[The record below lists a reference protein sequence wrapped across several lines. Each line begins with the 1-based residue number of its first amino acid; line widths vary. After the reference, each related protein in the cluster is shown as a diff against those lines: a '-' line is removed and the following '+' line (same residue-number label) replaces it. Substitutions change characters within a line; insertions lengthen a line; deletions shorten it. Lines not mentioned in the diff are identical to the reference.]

1 VGRTTSTTGTTT
13 NPNGT
18 TGSGALP
25 PPITI
30 SGRVVLEDGGPLP
43 GVATIERVCNGNP
56 HAEGFTDSQGYF
68 VIQLGQPNNGVIQ
81 DASETS
87 GLGRPAMQFPGMGT
101 DSSGMGTG
109 PGGGR
114 GTLLDNRF
122 SNCDLRARLAG
133 FRSQNVSLID
143 RRALDN
149 PDIGMILLHRLGPDE
164 GTTVSM
170 GSLAAPKDAHKA
182 FTKGMD
188 LAKKKNYDEAMK
200 SYQKAVELYPKYADA
215 WCELGKLQAFKG
227 NLDDARKSFQ
237 TAAEAESRLPAP
249 FLELALL
256 DAHNHHWA
264 DVAQETDH
272 VLRLNSFDYPQAFF
286 YNAVA
291 NYNLKHLDAAEKS
304 ARSAERLDTRHTYPQ
319 VAHLLGVILLSRRD
333 YSGAAEQLRNYLV
346 MAPQATDAPA
356 VRKQLDEVE
365 KLAVTAA
372 NLPQKDQQ

>member
-1 VGRTTSTTGTTT
+1 MGRTLPTNPGTNPTST
-13 NPNGT
+13 P
-18 TGSGALP
+18 GSGAIP
-25 PPITI
+25 APITI

-56 HAEGFTDSQGYF
+56 HAEGFTDSKGYF
-68 VIQLGQPNNGVIQ
+68 VVQLGQPNNGVIQ
-81 DASETS
+81 DASEAS
-87 GLGRPAMQFPGMGT
+87 GLGRSSGQFPGMGT
-101 DSSGMGTG
+101 DGFGSGTG

-114 GTLLDNRF
+114 GLMDNRF
-122 SNCDLRARLAG
+122 SNCDLRARLSG

-149 PDIGMILLHRLGPDE
+149 PDIGVILLHRLGAGE
-164 GTTVSM
+164 GTTVSVS
-170 GSLAAPKDAHKA
+170 SLTAPKDAHKA
-182 FTKGMD
+182 FAKGMD
-188 LAKKKNYDEAMK
+188 LAKKKNSDEAMK

-215 WCELGKLQAFKG
+215 WCALGKLQADKG
-227 NLDDARKSFQ
+227 NLDDAHKSFQ
-237 TAAEAESRLPAP
+237 AAADAEPRMPAP

-256 DAHNHHWA
+256 DAHNHRWA
-264 DVAQETDH
+264 EVALETDH

-304 ARSAERLDTRHTYPQ
+304 ARSAERLDTRHVYPQ

-333 YSGAAEQLRNYLV
+333 YNGAADEFRNYLV
-346 MAPQATDAPA
+346 MAPQASDAPA

-372 NLPQKDQQ
+372 NLQKDQQ